1 LFSTYVII
9 LGFQVSYSL
18 GEIEGYKT
26 YTNNMNG
33 LEIQYPEDWTY
44 KVQSHDPDTPEEI
57 FKEAFTHR
65 LILNLE
71 STLIQDH
78 LMA

>member
-1 LFSTYVII
+1 
-9 LGFQVSYSL
+9 
-18 GEIEGYKT
+18 
-26 YTNNMNG
+26 MNG

-65 LILNLE
+65 LIPNLE